1 MSAIGLDT
9 ILANQTAMDSA
20 AKATS
25 KVESQK
31 DMFLNLLVKQLQY
44 QDPLNPVE
52 NTEFTAQLAQF
63 SQLETLTDM
72 KDSMSQLSQLQ
83 GTLNNIQAV
92 SFIGKQVNAQGNIIN
107 YTGGEAGINL
117 ELEGQASTVAIT
129 LYNAE
134 GTPVRTINLQ
144 DVAKGSVECAWDGKN
159 NNGENVAPGRYY
171 FGVEATGY
179 DGQLVN
185 TTSYANGTVTGVR
198 YSGGVIYLQ
207 VGDKEVAL
215 SQVEKISG

>member
-1 MSAIGLDT
+1 MSAIGLDA
-9 ILANQTAMDSA
+9 ILANQRAMDA
-20 AKATS
+20 ASKGTS

-31 DMFLNLLVKQLQY
+31 NMFLNLLVKQLQY

-63 SQLETLTDM
+63 SQLETLTAM
-72 KDSMSQLSQLQ
+72 KDSMSQVSRLQ

-107 YTGGEAGINL
+107 YTGGAAGINL
-117 ELEGQASTVAIT
+117 TLEGQASTVSIK

-134 GTPVRTINLQ
+134 GTPVRTINMR
-144 DVAKGSVECAWDGKN
+144 DVAKGNVECTWDGKN
-159 NNGENVAPGRYY
+159 NNGEDAGPGRYY

-179 DGQLVN
+179 DGKLVE

-198 YSGGVIYLQ
+198 YSGGIIYLQ